1 MIPDLL
7 NAKKAVGAGGRNM
20 KTLQSIFAN
29 VTEHFS
35 VLKTTYKKPDP
46 KVYKF
51 RMHTVSLKLLKSNSI
66 LPLLT

>member
-1 MIPDLL
+1 
-7 NAKKAVGAGGRNM
+7 M